1 MLILLIKT
9 NIHATEL
16 VTYIPMHFTYA
27 DLWRLIKQNRKT
39 KCNNAR

>member
-16 VTYIPMHFTYA
+16 VTYIAMHFTYA
-27 DLWRLIKQNRKT
+27 DLWRLIKTEQENQM
-39 KCNNAR
+39 